1 MPNIR
6 PVLVVDDDD
15 DTREVLEELLR
26 AEGFHIVSATNGVEA
41 IQAALSSEKPCVIIL
56 DERMPFMSGLE
67 FLRHRETDPRLSDI
81 PVIFTTGD
89 PQAFREFSARG
100 AVAFR
105 KPFDLDALLGIVR
118 EHCA

>member
-1 MPNIR
+1 MTAIR

-26 AEGFHIVSATNGVEA
+26 GEGFHISTATNGFEA
-41 IQAALSSEKPCVIIL
+41 IQVSLTSPKPCVILL
-56 DERMPFMSGLE
+56 DERMPLMSGLE
-67 FLRHRETDPRLSDI
+67 FLRHREKDDRLKEI
-81 PVIFTTGD
+81 PVIFITGD
-89 PQAFREFSARG
+89 PDVFREFSARG
-100 AVAFR
+100 AVALR